1 MRNRNMPRRHVFVGG
16 ANETWPCLF
25 PEARFHKRTMYLCS
39 KTWGAQTKHGP
50 FCFRRHV
57 FTNEPC
63 IYVIRFRGTFSFTGL
78 VFSTEGST
86 RRIAQTMAN
95 NVGACMAQEGVYCGD
110 WLYKCLSS
118 DRDPGGA
125 ESCWGN
131 QAPGAV
137 PSDSDRRA
145 AESSLGNDA
154 SWAVPSE
161 SDPGAP
167 ESCFGNQASQADII
181 EAMFGAFSGF
191 QGPQTGLAFGPLE
204 NLTLNLLSQAASA
217 QEMAAANEQTPRF
230 LGDSQQINLA
240 QTPVF
245 WADSEPVPIQ
255 IKKTEI
261 KKVCSKCGKLG
272 HNMRTCELEEEEA
285 VGKRQRRDRGPSTPK
300 EKNFSTDPLSSNSI
314 HGATVRAQLKGVF
327 FSPERRA
334 RKLAL
339 FDDGPLQHRM
349 REILNDRAIAY
360 IGTLLKKE
368 MLEILPNKS
377 LFGFRSILIDKELY
391 LARFHTRYCPKEK
404 DKSKSTSR
412 KVIEF
417 SRDDVEEM
425 LGACGYFREHSTRL
439 NADDLFIEYK
449 YDPLFAIQRQYRF
462 CSILEGEDRSGFVKH
477 KCPQVLAEVISRL
490 RAQIALEETWFKT
503 VWQERANIKF
513 LSVPEIMSRIET
525 PQVFF
530 FPLEK
535 LRYNEHEI
543 NNLFTLF
550 EETEE
555 KELREHQTSQKG
567 MTMSKAFKRRM
578 PMYYKWIV
586 DEGISSVQT

>member
-1 MRNRNMPRRHVFVGG
+1 
-16 ANETWPCLF
+16 
-25 PEARFHKRTMYLCS
+25 
-39 KTWGAQTKHGP
+39 
-50 FCFRRHV
+50 
-57 FTNEPC
+57 
-63 IYVIRFRGTFSFTGL
+63 
-78 VFSTEGST
+78 
-86 RRIAQTMAN
+86 MA
-95 NVGACMAQEGVYCGD
+95 NVGARMAQEGVYCGN
-110 WLYKCLSS
+110 WLYKGLPS

-131 QAPGAV
+131 QAAGAV
-137 PSDSDRRA
+137 PSDSDPRA

-161 SDPGAP
+161 S
-167 ESCFGNQASQADII
+167 CFGNQASQADIV
-181 EAMFGAFSGF
+181 EAMFGVFNGF
-191 QGPQTGLAFGPLE
+191 QGPQPGLAFVPLE

-217 QEMAAANEQTPRF
+217 LEMAAANEQTPRF

-245 WADSEPVPIQ
+245 WADSEPVPMQ
-255 IKKTEI
+255 VATPPR
-261 KKVCSKCGKLG
+261 VRAGLTPPCSTLLSSPVQFAIHRK
-272 HNMRTCELEEEEA
+272 
-285 VGKRQRRDRGPSTPK
+285 GKRQRRDRGPSTPK
-300 EKNFSTDPLSSNSI
+300 EKKFSTDPLSSNSI
-314 HGATVRAQLKGVF
+314 HGATVRAQIKGVF
-327 FSPERRA
+327 LTPERRS

-360 IGTLLKKE
+360 IGTYLKKQ
-368 MLEILPNKS
+368 MLEILPSKS
-377 LFGFRSILIDKELY
+377 LFGFRSILINKELY

-404 DKSKSTSR
+404 DQSKSTFR
-412 KVIEF
+412 KTIEF

-462 CSILEGEDRSGFVKH
+462 SSILEGEDRSGFVKP

-535 LRYNEHEI
+535 LKYDEHEI

-567 MTMSKAFKRRM
+567 MTMSKAFKHRM
-578 PMYYKWIV
+578 PMYYEWMLE
-586 DEGISSVQT
+586 EGISSVQT